1 VKGLAVSFSCVVWLA
16 GWALSAGDAAAQS
29 TSPASSRLSFAKAI
43 TFPTEVQEP
52 LSIAAGD
59 LNGDGFPDLAVVT
72 PDGGYYPYLSY
83 ALGKG
88 NGRFGSWQRGPGPPA
103 PGGVV
108 LADVERNGRLD
119 ALMVDGF
126 GSDLFIDFGDGR
138 GSFKSYEEIN
148 NVNPNYFVVID
159 VNGDGIPDVV
169 GSGGGPD
176 SVFVLLGQGKKKFG
190 QPTTYPSGGDSP
202 QGIAVGDLRR
212 SGIRDL
218 VVANNGNLSGG
229 NANVAVLLGNGDGT
243 FQNPVTYPA
252 GTEPLVVVLGDFD
265 GDGHLDIAVCNPTD
279 NQVHVLLGK
288 GDGTFSAAKA
298 YPAGQ
303 GPISI
308 VIADFNGDGK
318 LDLAVANDTYPGYA
332 SVLLG
337 NGDGTFQKPRRF
349 PVGSNSWQ
357 LVVADFN
364 QDGKPDIATV
374 NNGDDSVSILLNT
387 TKFPVRPRR
396 QH

>member
-1 VKGLAVSFSCVVWLA
+1 MKGLTITFSCVVVLA
-16 GWALSAGDAAAQS
+16 AWTLSADDAAAQS
-29 TSPASSRLSFAKAI
+29 ASPAGSRLSFAKAI

-59 LNGDGFPDLAVVT
+59 LNGDGFPDIAVVT

-108 LADVERNGRLD
+108 LADIERNGKLD

-126 GSDLFIDFGDGR
+126 GSDLFIDFGDGK
-138 GSFKSYEEIN
+138 GSFSSYEAIN
-148 NVNPNYFVVID
+148 NVNPNYFVVVD
-159 VNGDGIPDVV
+159 VNGDKIPDVV
-169 GSGGGPD
+169 GSGGGPN
-176 SVFVLLGQGKKKFG
+176 SVFVMLGQGKKKFG

-202 QGIAVGDLRR
+202 QGIAVGDLRHN
-212 SGIRDL
+212 GIRDL

-243 FQNPVTYPA
+243 FQNPATYPA
-252 GTEPLVVVLGDFD
+252 GTEPLVVVLGDFN
-265 GDGHLDIAVCNPTD
+265 GDGNLDVAVCNSNSEVT
-279 NQVHVLLGK
+279 VLLGK
-288 GDGTFSAAKA
+288 GDGTFLPAKS
-298 YPAGQ
+298 YPAG
-303 GPISI
+303 GATGWIAT
-308 VIADFNGDGK
+308 ADFNGDGK
-318 LDLAVANDTYPGYA
+318 LDLAVLAGNSV

-337 NGDGTFQKPRRF
+337 NGDGTFQKPRKF
-349 PVGSNSWQ
+349 GVGGGPWQ

-364 QDGKPDIATV
+364 HDGRPDIATV
-374 NNGDDSVSILLNT
+374 NNGDDSVSVLLNT
-387 TKFPVRPRR
+387 TKFPVHPRR